1 MPGRGRH
8 RRPRNSRM
16 SRISLM
22 LTAGGAGVA
31 LPLVAAGTASA
42 APAPAA
48 AQATA
53 VTVPETAAGAHVAA
67 LLQQAA
73 AAQQSADDRA
83 GHHTVKTGDTLFK
96 IAKAHDVDGG
106 WLALYDVNQ
115 KVIGDNPNL
124 IHPGQKLSLKTG
136 SASGSGSAAS
146 GKAERTSDG
155 GDSGDGGIVI
165 ELTEVPAAEAPAEQP
180 APPAEQPAPEQP
192 APEQPAAEAPA
203 AEEPTAEQSAA
214 ASGYTAPVDAP
225 ITTAYR
231 VTGAMWASGY
241 HTGVDFN
248 AGAGTSVKAVSSGT
262 VVSAGWGGSYG
273 NEVIIQHED
282 GHYSQYAHLSA
293 ISVSAG
299 QSVTVGQEIGLVG
312 TTGNSTGPHL
322 HFEIRTGT
330 SYGTDIDPVA
340 YLRTN
345 GVTV

>member
-1 MPGRGRH
+1 
-8 RRPRNSRM
+8 M

-31 LPLVAAGTASA
+31 LPLVAAGSASA
-42 APAPAA
+42 AGAPASA
-48 AQATA
+48 AQAAAFLT
-53 VTVPETAAGAHVAA
+53 PETVAGSQVSA

-73 AAQQSADDRA
+73 VQQAAAPAAKQAAGTADA
-83 GHHTVKTGDTLFK
+83 GTSHTVKPGDTLFK
-96 IAKAHDVDGG
+96 IAEAHDVEGG
-106 WLALYDVNQ
+106 WLPLYEANRDV
-115 KVIGDNPNL
+115 VGDNPNL
-124 IHPGQKLSLKTG
+124 IYPGQKLSLKTG
-136 SASGSGSAAS
+136 STGGSASTAS
-146 GKAERTSDG
+146 APADE
-155 GDSGDGGIVI
+155 IVI
-165 ELTEVPAAEAPAEQP
+165 ELTEEPAAAPAQEPAPAEEPAAEQP
-180 APPAEQPAPEQP
+180 AEQAEQPAEEPAEQAEQP
-192 APEQPAAEAPA
+192 VAEPAPVV
-203 AEEPTAEQSAA
+203 EEPAA
-214 ASGYTAPVDAP
+214 ASGFTAPVDAP

-231 VTGAMWASGY
+231 VFGAMWASGY

-248 AGAGTSVKAVSSGT
+248 AGAGTPVKAVSGGT

-273 NEVIIQHED
+273 NEVIIQHTD

-299 QSVTVGQEIGLVG
+299 QSVSVGQEIGLVG

-340 YLRTN
+340 YLRAQ